1 MGQFMSIQGSHII
14 VTHFGG
20 YRLIYSLDA
29 KTLPPQLESIFSEL
43 QRTADYMPDWQSEQV
58 LVRSLGPDWRLPLS
72 RFDVTPIAAA
82 SIGQVH
88 SAQVSNGNLEVAMKI
103 QFPGVAQSI
112 SSDLGNLKMLL
123 SASAVLPKGL
133 YLDNTIKIMKRELL
147 DECDYAREAESC
159 KRFQTLLADDPVFR
173 VPRVIENL
181 TSAHVLTTERM
192 FGTSLSRSK
201 HFSRQ
206 ERDLVGAWVIFS
218 MSAYR
223 SIQIGSNIL
232 RLCLQEIFTFMFMQT
247 DPNWSNFLWNAQTK
261 QVPIIPT
268 QSSLL

>member
-1 MGQFMSIQGSHII
+1 MGAAAETLRRGFSQTDPAVQPGSALLSEANLRRLVSRLSKMRGAALKMGQFMSIQGPHRI
-14 VTHFGG
+14 VTRIGG
-20 YRLIYSLDA
+20 FRLIYTLDA

-43 QRTADYMPDWQSEQV
+43 QRTADYMPAWQSEQV

-88 SAQVSNGNLEVAMKI
+88 SAQLSDGNLEVAVKI

-159 KRFQTLLADDPVFR
+159 KRFQTLLADDPVFK
-173 VPRVIENL
+173 VPRVIDNL

-201 HFSRQ
+201 HLSQ
-206 ERDLVGAWVIFS
+206 PERDLVDS
-218 MSAYR
+218 H
-223 SIQIGSNIL
+223 GSCHRWPLI
-232 RLCLQEIFTFMFMQT
+232 
-247 DPNWSNFLWNAQTK
+247 D
-261 QVPIIPT
+261 
-268 QSSLL
+268 